1 MKIDFHCH
9 TKSVKQGETE
19 KRNIDSKRF
28 VEKINDANVKIVAIT
43 NHNDFDKKQY
53 EEFVEEAN
61 ESFQIW
67 PGIELDIKD
76 DETEAH
82 LIIISNP
89 NCLNQFETSINNLIG
104 DNDKS
109 TFIANIEDVL
119 NELSQNFDM

>member
-9 TKSVKQGETE
+9 TKSVKKGETE
-19 KRNIDSKRF
+19 KRNIDPKRF

-43 NHNDFDKKQY
+43 NHNEFDRKQY
-53 EEFVEEAN
+53 EEFIKEAN

-76 DETEAH
+76 DKTKAH
-82 LIIISNP
+82 LIVISNP
-89 NCLNQFETSINNLIG
+89 NCLDEFEISINNLIG

-119 NELSQNFDM
+119 N

>member
-89 NCLNQFETSINNLIG
+89 N
-104 DNDKS
+104 
-109 TFIANIEDVL
+109 
-119 NELSQNFDM
+119 